1 MHHRVRA
8 LTLFV
13 AVSAMAVAGCEGGSA
28 DEDRLDPGGESIIDE
43 NVDDGSVIT
52 DPGGV
57 VNQLDGDDG
66 DREDEGNINV
76 QP

>member
-1 MHHRVRA
+1 
-8 LTLFV
+8 
-13 AVSAMAVAGCEGGSA
+13 MAVAGCDGGSA
-28 DEDRLDPGGESIIDE
+28 DEDRLDPGGESILDE